1 MKIQCDVCES
11 NKATVI
17 CCADEAALCTDCDT
31 RVHAANK
38 LANKHQRVPL
48 MAPTDAP
55 RCDICQEKSGFF
67 FCVEDR
73 ALLCRD
79 CDLSIHS
86 ANSLSSRHKRF
97 LIPGIRVAWKAL
109 TVQEE
114 PDAASEETPQFSLPT
129 SKTSGMMNPVMSGR
143 LSSTAQPPLS
153 SPVNHPMPQSKNQG
167 GFVPKVGEVM
177 GTSLSTGPQSGSGT
191 LRKSSITEFLTEAT
205 SGWRVDELL
214 NLADL
219 AEGYNAANVGSSKA
233 DVANF
238 GDFDWTADLSLFDE
252 ETLCEVP
259 QLPSPPTASGLSRS
273 TRMIGTVKTVK
284 QEVALVPDFGDAF
297 TVPNLHLDVS
307 PPSSPLLKRRRSYY
321 DM

>member
-1 MKIQCDVCES
+1 MGLLHSLFLCES
-11 NKATVI
+11 WSVTEWMLLFE
-17 CCADEAALCTDCDT
+17 C
-31 RVHAANK
+31 
-38 LANKHQRVPL
+38 
-48 MAPTDAP
+48 M
-55 RCDICQEKSGFF
+55 QEKSGFF

-86 ANSLSSRHKRF
+86 VNSLSSRHKRF

-109 TVQEE
+109 PVQEE

-143 LSSTAQPPLS
+143 LSSTAQPPLSS

-219 AEGYNAANVGSSKA
+219 AEGYNAANVGSSK
-233 DVANF
+233 VGF
-238 GDFDWTADLSLFDE
+238 FDLWCSLSIAHAMIMFDLYLLNQECCPFSLKSLFTILLFVWFTSE
-252 ETLCEVP
+252 HRCHVTCEWP
-259 QLPSPPTASGLSRS
+259 FMG
-273 TRMIGTVKTVK
+273 G
-284 QEVALVPDFGDAF
+284 
-297 TVPNLHLDVS
+297 VS
-307 PPSSPLLKRRRSYY
+307 HSCLENTECSNRCTYSLFAG
-321 DM
+321 